1 MAYTIYHNV
10 EINTTADNIYNAI
23 TSADGLEKWWPLKS
37 TGMPIIGGIYTFY
50 FSPEYD
56 WTAQVTHCE
65 ANKYMEW
72 AMVESEEDWHQ
83 TSLVFKIE
91 PFAQVCILS
100 FEHRGWRE
108 ANDHFRRTSYCWA
121 LYLRC
126 LKLYLETSETVRY
139 NDRTK

>member
-37 TGMPIIGGIYTFY
+37 TGMPIIGGVYTFY

-56 WTAQVTHCE
+56 WAAQVTHCE

-72 AMVESEEDWHQ
+72 TMLQSDEDWHQ

-91 PFAQVCILS
+91 PSTQVCILS